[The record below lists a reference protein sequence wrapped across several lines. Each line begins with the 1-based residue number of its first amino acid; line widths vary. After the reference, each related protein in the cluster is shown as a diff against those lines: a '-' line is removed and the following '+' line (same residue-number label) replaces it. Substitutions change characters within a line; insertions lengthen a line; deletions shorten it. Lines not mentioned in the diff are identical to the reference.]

1 VRKKL
6 SEKSEID
13 KVDLQILSMLQK
25 DCQLSFRKIADK
37 IGISGIMA
45 SSRIK
50 NLESKGVLK
59 GYTAILDPVKLG
71 YDLTAIIFIQT
82 ESGCVEDVE
91 NELSKASNVI
101 SLYEITGDFD
111 IMAITKVKDKDS
123 LNTLIKNLLVTPHVK
138 RTVTDITL
146 NVIKEDF
153 NIKL

>member
-1 VRKKL
+1 MRKKIN
-6 SEKSEID
+6 ETSEID
-13 KVDLQILSMLQK
+13 NVDLQLLRMLQE
-25 DCQLSFRKIADK
+25 DCQLSIRKIADK
-37 IGISGIMA
+37 IGISGVMA
-45 SSRIK
+45 SARIAD
-50 NLESKGVLK
+50 LESKGVLK
-59 GYTAILDPVKLG
+59 GYTAVLDPVKLG

-82 ESGCVEDVE
+82 ESGCVDDVE
-91 NELSKASNVI
+91 NELAKASNVV

-153 NIKL
+153 NIKI